1 MMELVTRNYWW
12 LGVIKDVR
20 KYIDGCKLCQKL
32 KSKIKASV
40 GKLIANKIS
49 EKLQTHL
56 IVVFITKLLLVA
68 EKDTILVVYNR
79 LSKIIYFVAITEE
92 TLAKKLARLF

>member
-20 KYIDGCKLCQKL
+20 KYIDGCKLCQKM

-92 TLAKKLARLF
+92 TLAKELARLF